1 MSNLAAFV
9 ILAAAMTL
17 AALGIVLWPLL
28 RKVRAWP
35 AATLAGLAIPA
46 IAVTLYFTLSNWA
59 WDPARA
65 PEGVPPE
72 IERMVSGLETRLRAN
87 PTDVNGWLMLGRSYF
102 HLSRYFKAAD
112 AYQQAY
118 TLTQA
123 RNIDA
128 VVGLAEA
135 LAFADENMLLGR
147 SAELFD
153 QAYKLAPD
161 NPKVLWYTGLVGY
174 QSGRMAL
181 ARERW
186 AQLVAMEP
194 PPEVKQILQQKIAEI
209 EQTLT
214 VGPAPGT
221 SPALA
226 ASAADAQAQGASSQ
240 GASNEA
246 QAASVKVR
254 VALSPD
260 LAGRAPP
267 DAALFVLVRSGQGGG
282 PPLAVTRRVASQLP
296 LLVELTD
303 RDAMISGRG
312 LTGAGPV
319 TVVAR
324 IARSG
329 GPTARSGD
337 LEGTVSYDLARATPV
352 DLIIDSIVP

>member
-1 MSNLAAFV
+1 VSSLTSFV

-17 AALGIVLWPLL
+17 VALGIVLWPLL
-28 RKVRAWP
+28 RKIRAWGV
-35 AATLAGLAIPA
+35 ATLTAIAIPA
-46 IAVTLYFTLSNWA
+46 LAVTLYFTLSNWV
-59 WDPARA
+59 WDPARV
-65 PEGVPPE
+65 PGGVPPE
-72 IERMVSGLETRLRAN
+72 IERMVSGLETRLRSN

-102 HLSRYFKAAD
+102 HLNRYLEAAE
-112 AYQQAY
+112 AYQRAY

-128 VVGLAEA
+128 IVGLAES
-135 LAFADENMLLGR
+135 LAFADESMLLGR

-153 QAYKLAPD
+153 QAHRLSPD
-161 NPKVLWYTGLVGY
+161 NPKVLWYTGLIGY

-194 PPEVKQILQQKIAEI
+194 PPEVKQILQRKIAEI
-209 EQTLT
+209 EQQMT

-221 SPALA
+221 SAALVAPGPEARGTPTTTA
-226 ASAADAQAQGASSQ
+226 AAAP
-240 GASNEA
+240 
-246 QAASVKVR
+246 SVKVR

-267 DAALFVLVRSGQGGG
+267 DAPLFVLVRSGQGGG
-282 PPLAVTRRVASQLP
+282 PPLAVTRRVTSQLP

-337 LEGTVSYDLARATPV
+337 LEGSVSYDLARTTPV